1 MSREYEKFQADQ
13 LGKLSGE
20 LIQARRQGSIT
31 DEKLEEIK
39 AQASG
44 DNPSLVQKLLFD
56 VIPDSLGATERR
68 KPDAYMSGGVLESA
82 GDVVSMGSYIA
93 ASITSAMTEKLK
105 ADVMPWEDGYID
117 SLGTSI
123 GDRIYAMKG
132 LVPLPGVSNP
142 WEAIGA
148 AVGFPTGEF
157 ANALKSRTDYTHFA
171 GRNDLFGESQV
182 ANTVGGVALD
192 IALDATTYL
201 SFGLAPGIKY
211 GPRVATR
218 YGAKLFNMQMQ
229 DMLPDLVAKS
239 GSKVGLAEEFSD
251 EIWDA
256 VIANHDEL
264 AKRLS
269 ANRANVIS
277 DTLAKSKL
285 TGAARIAISSMNA
298 IGSARGAVSPMLYT
312 VDDLFVDTAKAGRDY
327 GIKPLAKPIAESL
340 AGKSQTFNLLPS
352 INIGGDTRGLVAK
365 FFDSFS
371 KGWDAPPEVNEARR
385 FTAQVTAEQINQ
397 KKAAITSWAKAFTDQ
412 EREAIADIVE
422 NREASK
428 WFDVSQY
435 DLRLHEAADWA
446 KRQLD
451 EIYEAESAAGYPIDR
466 VSEYVTRVYASSPEV
481 RRIVEGVAAG
491 NGEVSLTSS
500 NRFTHSRVIASIVDG
515 AEPFSKGPL
524 ERDIAKIINWRY
536 RASVEM
542 IERDKLFKSVLQS
555 HSLPVAII
563 AARDNVGHNGIIA
576 GMMRRFGTIS
586 SKILAVDEVWED
598 TFPAFKDVGFK
609 RGDAVHTSK
618 VLAYLEMPLN
628 ERLSD
633 AGRIIRQE
641 LGLPETAEW
650 FVPRK
655 PKQAEVHG
663 VDFDAYIPS
672 EITPEITLKLN
683 IPGGEKQDRFFDAKD
698 VIEAL
703 ISKNT
708 DFFEEVLTTYGLNKE
723 PDIRALAALLVKTER
738 YLLDSAGV
746 PVAALA
752 GEDKLLNLAGW
763 IKQRFKDIDDDNIK
777 KLTDFINESRSERTY
792 TKRVNTVPQFMID
805 ISRQAFKQA
814 GIVTRTTS
822 PSVESMDSLRSMAIS
837 LGFDRDN
844 FARYVRSA
852 IGEDVKDLTQHHVD
866 IMRDVFDSL
875 LSSPEMLEQ
884 IAKTSKFGDGSL
896 VQSLYE
902 DSKAV
907 AAWIGRFSLK
917 NLDSWKA
924 EKVFQSLPGWM
935 DRNVARKMLR
945 VKWRSGRE
953 DYALRV
959 VHVNRQ
965 TGGMYHEVF
974 SPDLAI
980 RAADGGVESVD
991 DILEIAKLEPVM
1003 NADAYEEMMS
1013 VYSYRRDIE
1022 RRLESVRRARESLS
1036 SMRARP
1042 GIKANDKKLADELV
1056 ELRAK
1061 YKEETN
1067 PTVRAALQ
1075 ARADEL
1081 LREANIVGV
1090 KNLLDSAFSP
1100 PFSQPSFAN
1109 EAGRIEIARKIL
1121 GTDLPENASELTIKR
1136 IAKARLY
1143 EMNKAARAERI
1154 ELAKLKARRAAA
1166 STRSGVAGAVYR
1178 AKRKELFGKAGIKTN
1193 DRGPKYVAY
1202 RSELAS
1208 EAALDR
1214 IENLQARLEALEAD
1228 IAVTTANR
1236 AVERAAL
1243 KALFNAKSVEDY
1255 RVAER
1260 LFSYTAKTPEV
1271 SFPSPSVEPA
1281 GFADDVAEEVVEEV
1295 AEDVV
1300 EDVVEEAAPA
1310 LSKEERA
1317 AAEEARLAAAIEE
1330 RAARGAEIEAVRSE
1344 YMTARDSAEAERVAT
1359 AAVKSTDG
1367 EERALKYSVARRATE
1382 EERKAAAASA
1392 REAKA
1397 ATAASKRA
1405 EYLKAAQQI
1414 EDERKAAKAAAD
1426 REAALR
1432 WNEERKARAE
1442 ARAKSEEEARAKRE
1456 ASKVKAEAKEAKAE
1470 DIADGE
1476 DEVVRIGNDLKT
1488 ARMHR
1493 NLKSNIEDYFVA
1505 DYGDGKKNPIDDF
1518 DYKADNSKHIV
1529 SDAEDIAASIEA
1541 EKVDKKKLSKAADG
1555 IAAKAQPSV
1564 KKPTKSQI
1572 DAMVKKI
1579 RDERA
1584 AAEEAELK
1592 KKRKKKPTK
1601 AEIAAA
1607 EEAARLEAEAAAAAA
1622 AKPKKKPTKAEVEA
1636 EKAAKAEKD
1645 KIEADA
1651 LAKDRAEA
1659 EARIAADYENALDTE
1674 IEEEVEKY
1682 ISDYS
1687 NIEKVADEASAAIA
1701 AMHRM
1706 IWGKGGMIEKA
1717 NDAGSWVNIGDSEN
1731 AARMFASAGR
1741 ETLSSPLRLVRANGR
1756 VVFRPSGPLADNLK
1770 YVEFEDG
1777 EDIVKM
1783 FKEIASG
1790 IDGSIGD
1797 AIDDIA
1803 DADFGEPAVD
1813 SWRKLR
1819 ELAESYT
1826 SGKMEPKLYLNFSGS
1841 PERASKAA
1849 DEVLSGVGRRL
1860 TEDEH
1865 DDILSF
1871 FGKAYSDGMS
1881 IKEISA
1887 RVRAMIHG
1895 DEKVAEGPSSIG
1907 KLRDAFYG
1915 IAGRP
1920 SDSGFDELTNEL
1932 VRIERGSRDGYL
1944 FVRSTVEELARKQQ
1958 GNPEPVFNRRDIN
1971 KMIADF
1977 SLSKKLSKK
1986 LNVKETVEERIARR
2000 EADRAVKSAE
2010 NAAAEAERVET
2021 VPPRRNLT
2029 KEEQAERRARN
2040 ISDHADRLDAEAAER
2055 LAEREERD
2063 LGAKRKHRIYLNDRA
2078 YEEDRRKLSVKSRK
2092 ALLERAKERY
2102 FAERAAKEEARLAA
2116 VEAEK
2121 SAGAGKVEAYRA
2133 DRAEAEA
2140 KRATDAAASREAK
2153 QEASKSRI
2161 AERADARAADEAE
2174 RAKSTE
2180 RAKAEK
2186 KAKTLEMKRDAV
2198 RRKAAEILAKDGAR
2212 KKSIEAAAS
2221 KKGVAKS
2228 ANEARKAEEAASKEA
2243 TAAKSAAKSEA
2254 NKARFAEESAAK
2266 EAKRKAGKKKKAEAT
2281 PPEVGPSKS
2290 GFTAAD
2296 MDVIEEQAKRISEA
2310 SKSLRELKRD
2320 LAYAKKMSTR
2330 RYSHTKPDV
2339 GQTAFDLADKLA
2351 ELEAMFLSTTD
2362 KAEKHRLKLAISGLK
2377 SMIGDFRSPDL
2388 EDDEIYLKIAAAIKN
2403 IEEAGDADSLEMRK
2417 ALNAAI
2423 AERKAQI
2430 QELARKT
2437 LTAGRPSFDYKSKM
2451 GWGNYLISRDE
2462 ALASR
2467 EKLLAAEMEV
2477 GNDIVKETRSK
2488 YVKAGR
2494 KQEEGL
2500 GGGIENVGRVFETQ
2514 TPALLLKRARENYN
2528 AAVRDGSPDAE
2539 GLKRVYLARLSE
2551 FAESSKEYDGIDAK
2565 LKSAREAY
2573 NAAVRD
2579 GSPDAGDLKRVYLA
2593 RLSEFAESSK
2603 GYAGIDG
2610 KGYKV
2615 LPEKTVSMKVFLPE
2629 SVALSLDEL
2638 SESSMPKWATG
2649 GMRSLIVAYDKLMG
2663 MYRQN
2668 VLAPHPAYWG
2678 NNIIGNV
2685 AMSVASAGGMILNPH
2700 NDFEVMRSMGSVVRY
2715 AMIKGGAGYA
2725 VGQHASRE
2733 AALSSIGKQE
2743 FFGATVEQLYNEM
2756 HVRGILRGQISDDI
2770 MGKAIM
2776 GTSWYTRLSGASIGA
2791 GVGGVAGATAGA
2803 PVDAGTDTTYAGDAM
2818 SLFGTVAGAWLGSR
2832 NLAKMRGAPVP
2843 TTGGKADALV
2853 NVNKAAS
2860 ELQSGMPTVLKHGEL
2875 LTEAPMRVAMF
2886 LAEYART
2893 GSPYRAQMKTFDVLN
2908 DWSGLSSFEK
2918 TYMQRV
2924 FPFYNWMK
2932 FATKASITHG
2942 YGQAKLASYADKVS
2956 GDRQDRPDWFDTKV
2970 SLVFRT
2976 DESVIIARGLGLP
2989 IEDTAAISEA
2999 ILLNKSGS
3007 EDAVDFTSTI
3017 LGRTTP
3023 LVRHPLEVMMNVDSM
3038 TGEDIFGGGRGMVQT
3053 PTDDDAMWESAPS
3066 WIRIIVG
3073 YKPGT
3078 KDERARVNPALAYAL
3093 KSIPPGRFIAE
3104 MSRVRKVR
3112 DENEARLKRDEP
3124 GVDLDIAGTVRNIL
3138 GPAYY
3143 VRDRMSNRI
3152 MVNEKRVAILSA
3164 ALNEAGR
3171 VRQSTV
3177 IRDINRND
3185 ADRRSRL
3192 VKPYR

>member
-13 LGKLSGE
+13 LAKLSGE

-31 DEKLEEIK
+31 DEKFEQIK
-39 AQASG
+39 SQASG

-56 VIPDSLGATERR
+56 VVPGALGATEER

-82 GDVVSMGSYIA
+82 ADVVSMGSYIA
-93 ASITSAMTEKLK
+93 GSITSAMTEKRK
-105 ADVMPWEDGYID
+105 AEVMPWEDGYIN
-117 SLGTSI
+117 SLGASI
-123 GDRIYAMKG
+123 GERIYAMKG
-132 LVPLPGVSNP
+132 LIPLPFVHNP
-142 WEAIGA
+142 WDAIGGA
-148 AVGFPTGEF
+148 IGFPTGEF
-157 ANALKSRTDYTHFA
+157 ANALKSRTDYTHFSD
-171 GRNDLFGESQV
+171 RNDLFGESAV

-192 IALDATTYL
+192 IALDPTTYL
-201 SFGLAPGIKY
+201 SFGIAPGIKH
-211 GPRVATR
+211 GAKTATR
-218 YGAKLFNMQMQ
+218 YGAKLFNMQMKE
-229 DMLPDLVAKS
+229 MLPDLVAKS

-251 EIWDA
+251 EIWQA

-264 AKRLS
+264 AKKLAASRS
-269 ANRANVIS
+269 TVIA

-298 IGSARGAVSPMLYT
+298 IGSARGATAPLLYT
-312 VDDLFVDTAKAGRDY
+312 ADDLFVETARLGKDY
-327 GIKPLAKPIAESL
+327 GIKPLAAPIAKSL
-340 AGKSQTFNLLPS
+340 AGKSETFNILPS

-385 FTAQVTAEQINQ
+385 FTAQVTAEKINQ
-397 KKAAITSWAKAFTDQ
+397 KRAEVTRWAKAFSDE
-412 EREAIADIVE
+412 EREAIADIIE

-428 WFDVSQY
+428 WFDVAQY
-435 DLRLHEAADWA
+435 DLRLHDAAEWA

-466 VSEYVTRVYASSPEV
+466 VSEYVARVYASAPEV

-515 AEPFSKGPL
+515 AEPFAKGAL
-524 ERDIAKIINWRY
+524 ERDIAKIIGWRH

-542 IERDKLFKSVLQS
+542 IERDKLFKKVLQS

-563 AARDNVGHNGIIA
+563 AARDNAGHNGIIA

-586 SKILAVDEVWED
+586 SKVLAVGEVWED
-598 TFPAFKDVGFK
+598 TFPAFKDVGFR
-609 RGDAVHTSK
+609 RGDAAHTSK
-618 VLAYLEMPLN
+618 VLKYLEMPLN
-628 ERLSD
+628 ERLSEK
-633 AGRIIRQE
+633 GRIIRQE

-663 VDFDAYIPS
+663 VDFDAYIPA
-672 EITPEITLKLN
+672 EANPEIKLKLD
-683 IPGGEKQDRFFDAKD
+683 IPGDEKQERFFDAKD
-698 VIEAL
+698 VVEAL
-703 ISKNT
+703 ISK
-708 DFFEEVLTTYGLNKE
+708 DMDLFEEVLTTYGLNKK
-723 PDIRALAALLVKTER
+723 PDVGALAALLAKTER

-746 PVAALA
+746 PVAALV
-752 GEDKLLNLAGW
+752 GEDRLLNLAGW
-763 IKQRFKDIDDDNIK
+763 LKQRFKDLDDDGIK

-814 GIVTRTTS
+814 GIATQTS
-822 PSVESMDSLRSMAIS
+822 APSVESMDSLRAMAVS

-844 FARYVRSA
+844 FTRYVRSVL
-852 IGEDVKDLTQHHVD
+852 GEDNKELTQHHVD
-866 IMRDVFDSL
+866 VMRDVFDSL
-875 LSSPEMLEQ
+875 LSSPEMLEE

-907 AAWIGRFSLK
+907 ASWISRFSFK
-917 NLDSWKA
+917 DLDAWKA

-935 DRNVARKMLR
+935 DKNVARRMLR

-974 SPDLAI
+974 APDLAI
-980 RAADGGVESVD
+980 RAADAGIDSAN
-991 DILEIAKLEPVM
+991 DILKVGSLEPVM
-1003 NADAYEEMMS
+1003 DADAYEEMMS
-1013 VYSYRRDIE
+1013 AYSFRRNVE
-1022 RRLESVRRARESLS
+1022 RRLEATRRARDSISGVRTRSASRERDTKIANELS
-1036 SMRARP
+1036 
-1042 GIKANDKKLADELV
+1042 

-1061 YKEETN
+1061 YREETN
-1067 PTVRAALQ
+1067 PTVKAALQ
-1075 ARADEL
+1075 ARADEI
-1081 LREANIVGV
+1081 LREANVVGV
-1090 KNLLDSAFSP
+1090 KNLLESAFSP
-1100 PFSQPSFAN
+1100 PFAQVGYEK

-1121 GTDLPENASELTIKR
+1121 GIDLPENASEVTIKR

-1143 EMNKAARAERI
+1143 ALNKAARAERVDV
-1154 ELAKLKARRAAA
+1154 EKLKARRAAA
-1166 STRSGVAGAVYR
+1166 AARSGVAGSVYR
-1178 AKRKELFGKAGIKTN
+1178 AKRKELFTKAGIKTN
-1193 DRGPKYVAY
+1193 DRGPRYVAY

-1208 EAALDR
+1208 EAAIDR
-1214 IENLQARLEALEAD
+1214 IENLQARLDALEAD

-1260 LFSYTAKTPEV
+1260 LFSYTAKSPDV

-1281 GFADDVAEEVVEEV
+1281 GFDDVVEDVVGDVAEDVVEEV
-1295 AEDVV
+1295 AE
-1300 EDVVEEAAPA
+1300 ASAPA
-1310 LSKEERA
+1310 LSKEERLAKYKADRA
-1317 AAEEARLAAAIEE
+1317 AAEEARLTAEAEE
-1330 RAARGAEIEAVRSE
+1330 RASRDAASAERKAE
-1344 YMTARDSAEAERVAT
+1344 YASGRDAAEAERASASSSVT
-1359 AAVKSTDG
+1359 AEA
-1367 EERALKYSVARRATE
+1367 EERKLKYIATRRATQ
-1382 EERKAAAASA
+1382 EERKAAATAA

-1397 ATAASKRA
+1397 ATAASRKA
-1405 EYLKAAQQI
+1405 EYLRAAQ
-1414 EDERKAAKAAAD
+1414 EVENERKAAKAAAD
-1426 REAALR
+1426 REAAIR

-1442 ARAKSEEEARAKRE
+1442 ARAKSEEAAKAKME
-1456 ASKVKAEAKEAKAE
+1456 ASKEKKVEAEERKAAEA
-1470 DIADGE
+1470 
-1476 DEVVRIGNDLKT
+1476 EVDVDAIGRELGTSRFVDRVRENMI
-1488 ARMHR
+1488 
-1493 NLKSNIEDYFVA
+1493 DYFS
-1505 DYGDGKKNPIDDF
+1505 DEYGAPRPIDEF
-1518 DYKADNSKHIV
+1518 EYKADNSKHILK
-1529 SDAEDIAASIEA
+1529 DAEEIAASIGSISI
-1541 EKVDKKKLSKAADG
+1541 DRKKLSKAADG
-1555 IAAKAQPSV
+1555 IAAKAKPKV
-1564 KKPTKSQI
+1564 GKPTKAQI
-1572 DAMVKKI
+1572 DQMVEKI
-1579 RDERA
+1579 RQERA

-1607 EEAARLEAEAAAAAA
+1607 EEAARLEAEAAA
-1622 AKPKKKPTKAEVEA
+1622 KPKKKPTKAELEA
-1636 EKAAKAEKD
+1636 EKAAKAEKA
-1645 KIEADA
+1645 KAEAEA

-1659 EARIAADYENALDTE
+1659 EARIADEARSALDTE
-1674 IEEEVEKY
+1674 IDDEVEKY
-1682 ISDYS
+1682 IADYS
-1687 NIEKVADEASAAIA
+1687 NIEEIAGEAKSAIA

-1706 IWGKGGMIEKA
+1706 IWGRGGLIDKA
-1717 NDAGSWVNIGDSEN
+1717 NEAGSRVFLNDSE
-1731 AARMFASAGR
+1731 ASSKLFLEVAK
-1741 ETLSSPLRLVRANGR
+1741 ESLTSPTKLLRANGR
-1756 VVFRPSGPLADNLK
+1756 EVYTPRGPLGDSLK
-1770 YVEFEDG
+1770 YVEIEDG
-1777 EDIVKM
+1777 EDIVAL
-1783 FKEIASG
+1783 FKGYAEDIEPGIAN
-1790 IDGSIGD
+1790 
-1797 AIDDIA
+1797 AIDEIA
-1803 DADFGEPAVD
+1803 DADFDEPAIE

-1826 SGKMEPKLYLNFSGS
+1826 SGKVEPKLHRDFAGS
-1841 PERASKAA
+1841 IERANSAA
-1849 DEVLSGVGRRL
+1849 DAVLSGVGRRL
-1860 TEDEH
+1860 TDEEA
-1865 DDILSF
+1865 DDVSAF
-1871 FGKAYSDGMS
+1871 FSKAYSEGMS

-1887 RVRAMIHG
+1887 RVRSMIHG
-1895 DEKVAEGPSSIG
+1895 DERMAEGPSSID
-1907 KLRDAFYG
+1907 KLKEAYYG
-1915 IAGRP
+1915 TAGMEASKQFDRIV
-1920 SDSGFDELTNEL
+1920 DELA
-1932 VRIERGSRDGYL
+1932 RIERGSRDGYM
-1944 FVRSTVEELARKQQ
+1944 FVRSVVSELVRKQA
-1958 GNPEPVFNRRDIN
+1958 GNPEPTFSYRGIS

-1977 SLSKKLSKK
+1977 SLSKKLGRK
-1986 LNVKETVEERIARR
+1986 LDIKETVEERIARR
-2000 EADRAVKSAE
+2000 EADRAVKSADH
-2010 NAAAEAERVET
+2010 AAAEAERAET

-2029 KEEQAERRARN
+2029 KEEQAERRAQN
-2040 ISDHADRLDAEAAER
+2040 ISEHASRLESEAADRAAKR
-2055 LAEREERD
+2055 DERD
-2063 LGAKRKHRIYLNDRA
+2063 LRARQKHRIYLNDRA
-2078 YEEDRRKLSVKSRK
+2078 YEEDVRKLSVRARK

-2116 VEAEK
+2116 AE
-2121 SAGAGKVEAYRA
+2121 SETAARA
-2133 DRAEAEA
+2133 SRTEEYKAKRAEAEA
-2140 KRATDAAASREAK
+2140 KRASESSAEREAK
-2153 QEASKSRI
+2153 QEASKVRA
-2161 AERADARAADEAE
+2161 AEHAEARAADEAA

-2186 KAKTLEMKRDAV
+2186 KAKTLEMKKEAIRK
-2198 RRKAAEILAKDGAR
+2198 KAAEILAKDAAR
-2212 KKSIEAAAS
+2212 KRSIEAS
-2221 KKGVAKS
+2221 DAKRAEAKLS
-2228 ANEARKAEEAASKEA
+2228 NEARKAEEAATKEA
-2243 TAAKSAAKSEA
+2243 TAAKSAAKKKA
-2254 NKARFAEESAAK
+2254 NKDKFAEDSAAK
-2266 EAKRKAGKKKKAEAT
+2266 EAARKTAKAKKAEVPT
-2281 PPEVGPSKS
+2281 PEVGPSKS
-2290 GFTAAD
+2290 GFTAED
-2296 MDVIEEQAKRISEA
+2296 MDVIEAQAKRISEA
-2310 SKSLRELKRD
+2310 NKSLRQLKRD
-2320 LAYAKKMSTR
+2320 LAYAKNLSSR

-2339 GQTAFDLADKLA
+2339 GQTASDLAERLS
-2351 ELEAMFLSTTD
+2351 ELEAMFLAATS
-2362 KAEKHRLKLAISGLK
+2362 KEEKHRLRVAISGLK
-2377 SMIGDFRSPDL
+2377 QMIGDFRSPDA
-2388 EDDEIYLKIAAAIKN
+2388 EDDEVYLKIADAIKK
-2403 IEEAGDADSLEMRK
+2403 IESSSEPDSPELRR

-2430 QELARKT
+2430 RQLAAKT

-2462 ALASR
+2462 SLSRREEMLRAEAIMADGIVSETR
-2467 EKLLAAEMEV
+2467 EKY
-2477 GNDIVKETRSK
+2477 IKS
-2488 YVKAGR
+2488 GR
-2494 KQEEGL
+2494 KAEAEDA
-2500 GGGIENVGRVFETQ
+2500 GGIENVGRVFDTQ
-2514 TPALLLKRARENYN
+2514 TPADRLKRARENYN

-2539 GLKRVYLARLSE
+2539 GLRRAYLARLSE
-2551 FAESSKEYDGIDAK
+2551 FNVARSGYDSASGK
-2565 LKSAREAY
+2565 LRLARERFNDAAFNFSSDFAEAENAY
-2573 NAAVRD
+2573 I
-2579 GSPDAGDLKRVYLA
+2579 A
-2593 RLSEFAESSK
+2593 RLSEFVHASK
-2603 GYAGIDG
+2603 QYVGFDG

-2615 LPEKTVSMKVFLPE
+2615 LPEKTVAMKVFLPE
-2629 SVALSLDEL
+2629 SVALSIDEL

-2649 GMRSLIVAYDKLMG
+2649 GMRSLVVAYDKLMG

-2685 AMSVASAGGMILNPH
+2685 AMSIASAGGMILSPH

-2725 VGQHASRE
+2725 VGQHASKE
-2733 AALSSIGKQE
+2733 AALASIGKQE

-2770 MGKAIM
+2770 MGNAIM
-2776 GTSWYTRLSGASIGA
+2776 STSWYTRLAGASIGA

-2818 SLFGTVAGAWLGSR
+2818 SMFGAAAGAWLGSR

-2853 NVNKAAS
+2853 NVQRVAS
-2860 ELQSGMPTVLKHGEL
+2860 ELQTGMPTVLKQGEL
-2875 LTEAPMRVAMF
+2875 MTEAPMRAAMF

-2918 TYMQRV
+2918 TYMQRI

-2942 YGQAKLASYADKVS
+2942 YGQAKLASYVDKAS
-2956 GDRQDRPDWFDTKV
+2956 GDRTDRPDWFDTKV
-2970 SLVFRT
+2970 ALVFRT
-2976 DESVIIARGLGLP
+2976 DDSVIIARGLGLP

-3023 LVRHPLEVMMNVDSM
+3023 LIRHPLEVMMNVDSM

-3066 WIRIIVG
+3066 WIRAAVG
-3073 YKPGT
+3073 YKPGN

-3124 GVDLDIAGTVRNIL
+3124 GVEIDIAGTVRNIL

-3143 VRDRMSNRI
+3143 VRDRRTNRI
-3152 MVNEKRVAILSA
+3152 MVNEKKVAILSA

-3177 IRDINRND
+3177 VRDINLND
-3185 ADRRSRL
+3185 SDRRSRII
-3192 VKPYR
+3192 KPSR

>member
-82 GDVVSMGSYIA
+82 ADVVSMGSYIA
-93 ASITSAMTEKLK
+93 GSITSAMTEKLK

-117 SLGTSI
+117 NLGTSI
-123 GDRIYAMKG
+123 GERIYAMKG
-132 LVPLPGVSNP
+132 LLPIPFTGLYNP
-142 WEAIGA
+142 WEAIGGA
-148 AVGFPTGEF
+148 IGFPTGEF

-171 GRNDLFGESQV
+171 DRNDLFGESQV

-192 IALDATTYL
+192 IALDPTTYL

-239 GSKVGLAEEFSD
+239 GSRVGLAEEFSD
-251 EIWDA
+251 EIWEA

-298 IGSARGAVSPMLYT
+298 IGSARGAVSPLIYT

-340 AGKSQTFNLLPS
+340 AGKSQTFNVLPS

-385 FTAQVTAEQINQ
+385 FTAQVTAEKINQ
-397 KKAAITSWAKAFTDQ
+397 KKSEINAWAKAFTDQ

-435 DLRLHEAADWA
+435 DIRLHEAADWA

-451 EIYEAESAAGYPIDR
+451 EIYEAESEAGYPIDR

-481 RRIVEGVAAG
+481 RRIVEGVASG

-515 AEPFSKGPL
+515 SEPFAKGSL
-524 ERDIAKIINWRY
+524 ERDIAKIVGWRH
-536 RASVEM
+536 RASIEM

-563 AARDNVGHNGIIA
+563 AARDNAGHNGIIA

-609 RGDAVHTSK
+609 RGDAAHTSK

-663 VDFDAYIPS
+663 VDFEAYIPS
-672 EITPEITLKLN
+672 EITPGITLKLD
-683 IPGGEKQDRFFDAKD
+683 IPGGEKQERFFDAKD

-708 DFFEEVLTTYGLNKE
+708 DFFEEVLTTYKINEK
-723 PDIRALAALLVKTER
+723 PDIGALASLLVKTER

-752 GEDKLLNLAGW
+752 GEDKLLNIAGW
-763 IKQRFKDIDDDNIK
+763 IKQRFKDIDDDDIK

-844 FARYVRSA
+844 FARYVRSV

-884 IAKTSKFGDGSL
+884 IAKTSKFGEGSL

-1013 VYSYRRDIE
+1013 VYAYRRDIE

-1036 SMRARP
+1036 SVRARP

-1061 YKEETN
+1061 YKDETN

-1100 PFSQPSFAN
+1100 PFSQPGFAK

-1260 LFSYTAKTPEV
+1260 LFSYTTKTPEV

-1295 AEDVV
+1295 AE
-1300 EDVVEEAAPA
+1300 EVVEEAAPT
-1310 LSKEERA
+1310 LSKEERLAKYSADRA
-1317 AAEEARLAAAIEE
+1317 AAEEARLAAASEE
-1330 RAARGAEIEAVRSE
+1330 RAARGAEIEAGRSE
-1344 YMTARDSAEAERVAT
+1344 YKSARDSAETERVAA
-1359 AAVKSTDG
+1359 AAVRSTDG
-1367 EERALKYSVARRATE
+1367 EERALKYSVARKATE
-1382 EERKAAAASA
+1382 EERKAAAAAA

-1397 ATAASKRA
+1397 ATAANKRA

-1456 ASKVKAEAKEAKAE
+1456 ASKVKDEAREAKTE
-1470 DIADGE
+1470 DVADGE

-1488 ARMHR
+1488 DRMR
-1493 NLKSNIEDYFVA
+1493 SNLKSNIEDYFVD
-1505 DYGDGKKNPIDDF
+1505 DYKRGPIDDF
-1518 DYKADNSKHIV
+1518 DYRADNSRHIV
-1529 SDAEDIAASIEA
+1529 SDAEGIASSIEA
-1541 EKVDKKKLSKAADG
+1541 EKVDRKKLSKAAGG
-1555 IAAKAQPSV
+1555 IAAKARPSV
-1564 KKPTKSQI
+1564 KKPTKAQI
-1572 DAMVKKI
+1572 DEMVKKI
-1579 RDERA
+1579 REERA

-1607 EEAARLEAEAAAAAA
+1607 EEAARLEAEAAA
-1622 AKPKKKPTKAEVEA
+1622 KPKKKPTKAEVEA

-1651 LAKDRAEA
+1651 LARDRAEA

-1674 IEEEVEKY
+1674 IEDEVEKY

-1687 NIEKVADEASAAIA
+1687 NIEDVADEAKAAIA

-1706 IWGKGGMIEKA
+1706 IWGKGGLIEKA
-1717 NDAGSWVNIGDSEN
+1717 NESGSRVFIEDSEE
-1731 AARMFASAGR
+1731 AARTFASAGR

-1756 VVFRPSGPLADNLK
+1756 EVYRPSGPLADNLK
-1770 YVEFEDG
+1770 YVEFDDG
-1777 EDIVKM
+1777 EDIVEM
-1783 FKEIASG
+1783 FRDIASG
-1790 IDGSIGD
+1790 IDEGISE

-1826 SGKMEPKLYLNFSGS
+1826 SGKVEPKLNLNFSGS
-1841 PERASKAA
+1841 SERASKAA

-1860 TEDEH
+1860 TEDEYE
-1865 DDILSF
+1865 DISAF
-1871 FGKAYSDGMS
+1871 FGKAYSDGMP

-1887 RVRAMIHG
+1887 KVRAMIHG
-1895 DEKVAEGPSSIG
+1895 DENVAEGRSSTD
-1907 KLRDAFYG
+1907 KLRDAYYG
-1915 IAGRP
+1915 IAGNERNK
-1920 SDSGFDELTNEL
+1920 SFDLLMDEL
-1932 VRIERGSRDGYL
+1932 VRIERGSNDGYM
-1944 FVRSTVEELARKQQ
+1944 FVKRAVEELVRRQR
-1958 GNPEPVFNRRDIN
+1958 GNPEPAFNRRDIN

-1977 SLSKKLSKK
+1977 SLSKKLGRK
-1986 LNVKETVEERIARR
+1986 LNIKETVEERIARR

-2010 NAAAEAERVET
+2010 HAATEAERVET
-2021 VPPRRNLT
+2021 VPPRKNLT
-2029 KEEQAERRARN
+2029 KEEQAERSARN
-2040 ISDHADRLDAEAAER
+2040 IGEHADRLDAEAAER
-2055 LAEREERD
+2055 LAERGERD
-2063 LGAKRKHRIYLNDRA
+2063 LRAKQKHRIYLNDRA